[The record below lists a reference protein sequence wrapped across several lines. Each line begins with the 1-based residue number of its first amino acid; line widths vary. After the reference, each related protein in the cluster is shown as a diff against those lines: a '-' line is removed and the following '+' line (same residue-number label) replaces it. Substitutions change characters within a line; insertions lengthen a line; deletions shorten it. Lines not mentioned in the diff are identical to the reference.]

1 MGGESTSRAGASD
14 QFRAQCARIWDA
26 LHEHPFITELA
37 EGSLPPEK
45 FRFFLEQDDLYL
57 EEYARCV
64 AMGAA
69 RSRNDRELRF
79 FLSDLNQVV
88 DAEVPNNRALLDELI

>member
-1 MGGESTSRAGASD
+1 MGGESMSRAGASD
-14 QFRAQCARIWDA
+14 QFRAQCAPIWDA

-69 RSRNDRELRF
+69 RSRNDREQTAVFMERRDRSRHF
-79 FLSDLNQVV
+79 G
-88 DAEVPNNRALLDELI
+88 DERRTDRR